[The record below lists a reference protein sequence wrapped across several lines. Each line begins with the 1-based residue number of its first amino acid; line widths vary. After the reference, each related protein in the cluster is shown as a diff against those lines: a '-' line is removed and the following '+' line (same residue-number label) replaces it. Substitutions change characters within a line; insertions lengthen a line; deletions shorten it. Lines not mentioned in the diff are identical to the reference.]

1 MAFEQIT
8 PDFGNW
14 IFGASVLLILRLC
27 LVAAGLGVLGFAVS
41 SARRGPAE
49 GFYGVARI
57 VASAVRDFSNWSP
70 GRTIAMAMLAMQE
83 AIRRRVL
90 IVFVVFIVLILMGGW
105 YLDVK
110 SDHPARLYL
119 SFVLT
124 ASNYL
129 VVMLALFLSAFSLP
143 ADIKNRTIYTV
154 VTKPVRPQE
163 IIVGRI
169 LGFVA
174 IGTLLLIPMGVIS
187 YFFVKRGLSHDHA
200 VEVDKVVAVSGEGDV
215 VARGETTF
223 DAHHRHTF
231 EMFDNGTGQ
240 TDLAMSHWHSI
251 TKANDGSY
259 QFGPAVGLLQA
270 RNPHF
275 GTLRFKDRAG
285 QDTDKGVNV
294 GDEWSYRSYIEG
306 GSLAA
311 GIWTFE
317 NVTPERY
324 PDGLDLEFNLSV
336 FRTHKGNIVD
346 GIVGAFEFRNP
357 NPNADVQRS
366 ERKTFT
372 AVEFRSDKRLVDR
385 KIQIIDRENG
395 SVRDG
400 DLFELV
406 DDGRLELWITCGER
420 GQYYGMAERD
430 VYILDR
436 DGVFALNLMKGY
448 VGIWLQMAIATA
460 IGVMFSTI
468 VSGAVAMMATL
479 SSIVIGF
486 FTKFVIEVATGTQMG
501 GGPVEALIRIF
512 SQANL
517 QVDLEIGQASTTT
530 VQGIDR
536 VMMTIM
542 TTLAGMLPDYR
553 ALSTAQHVAYGYNID
568 ASLVSIQL
576 LTTFAYVV
584 VFSLIAYFLL
594 KTREVAA

>member
-14 IFGASVLLILRLC
+14 IAGASALLILRIC
-27 LVAAGLGVLGFAVS
+27 FVAVGLVTLGFAVS

-57 VASAVRDFSNWSP
+57 AANGVRDFSNWSF

-90 IVFVVFIVLILMGGW
+90 IVFVVFIALILLGGW
-105 YLDVK
+105 FLDVK

-129 VVMLALFLSAFSLP
+129 VVLLALFLSAFSLP

-174 IGTLLLIPMGVIS
+174 IGTLLLIPMGLIS
-187 YFFVKRGLSHDHA
+187 YFFVTRGLSHDHA
-200 VEVDKVVAVSGEGDV
+200 VEVENVVAVSGEGDI
-215 VARGETTF
+215 VARGETTY

-231 EMFDNGTGQ
+231 ELFEDGTGQ
-240 TDLAMSHWHSI
+240 TDLEMSHWHNM
-251 TKANDGSY
+251 TQADDGSY
-259 QFGPAVGLLQA
+259 QVGPAVGLLQA

-275 GTLRFKDRAG
+275 GALRFKDRNG
-285 QDTDKGVNV
+285 QDTDKGINV
-294 GDEWSYRSYIEG
+294 GHEWSYRSYIEG
-306 GSLAA
+306 GTLAA
-311 GIWTFE
+311 GIWTFD
-317 NVTPERY
+317 NITPGRY
-324 PDGLDLEFNLSV
+324 PDGLDLELNLRV
-336 FRTHKGNIVD
+336 FRTHKGNIEE
-346 GIVGAFEFRNP
+346 GIIGAIEFRNP
-357 NPNADVQRS
+357 NTNAEVKRS
-366 ERKTFT
+366 EPITFT
-372 AVEFRSDKRLVDR
+372 AVEFRSDKRLIPR
-385 KIQIIDRENG
+385 KIRVLDPKDG
-395 SVRDG
+395 GVRDG
-400 DLFELV
+400 DLFDLV
-406 DDGRLELWITCGER
+406 DNGKIEMRITCGDR

-430 VYILDR
+430 VYILGK
-436 DGVFALNLMKGY
+436 DGVFALNLAKGY
-448 VGIWLQMAIATA
+448 VGIWLQMVIATA

-486 FTKFVIEVATGTQMG
+486 FTTFVIEVATGTQMG
-501 GGPVEALIRIF
+501 GGPVESFIRIF

-517 QVDLEIGQASTTT
+517 QVDLEIGQASATA

-553 ALSTAQHVAYGYNID
+553 ALSTSQYVAYGYNID

-576 LTTFAYVV
+576 LTTFAYVA

>member
-1 MAFEQIT
+1 MAFEYI
-8 PDFGNW
+8 PPEFGDW
-14 IFGASVLLILRLC
+14 IFGASVLMILRLALIVAG
-27 LVAAGLGVLGFAVS
+27 LVAVGFVVS
-41 SARRGPAE
+41 AARRGPVE

-57 VASAVRDFSNWSP
+57 GASAVRDFSNWSI

-90 IVFVVFIVLILMGGW
+90 IVFVVFIVLILMAGW

-110 SDHPARLYL
+110 SDNPARLYL

-163 IIVGRI
+163 IILGRI

-174 IGTLLLIPMGVIS
+174 IGTLLLIPMAVIS
-187 YFFVKRGLSHDHA
+187 YFFVQRGLSHDHSITADEVSA
-200 VEVDKVVAVSGEGDV
+200 VTGEGDV
-215 VARGETTF
+215 VAQGETSN

-231 EMFDNGTGQ
+231 EIFSDGAGQ
-240 TDLAMSHWHSI
+240 TDLSMSHWHEVD
-251 TKANDGSY
+251 KRDDGTY
-259 QFGPAVGLLQA
+259 HVGPAIGLLQA

-275 GTLRFKDRAG
+275 GVLRFKDRTG
-285 QDTDKGVNV
+285 QDTQQGVNV
-294 GDEWSYRSYIEG
+294 GNEWAYRSYIEG
-306 GSLAA
+306 GTSAA

-317 NVTPERY
+317 NVTPQRY
-324 PDGLDLEFNLSV
+324 PEGLDLELNLSV
-336 FRTHKGNIVD
+336 FRTHKGD
-346 GIVGAFEFRNP
+346 MSEGILGAIEFRNP
-357 NPNADVQRS
+357 NPNAAVQRS
-366 ERKTFT
+366 ERITFT
-372 AVEFRSDKRLVDR
+372 AVEFRSDKRLIPR
-385 KIQIIDRENG
+385 EIQVIDREDG

-400 DLFELV
+400 DLFDLV
-406 DDGRLELWITCGER
+406 DDGRLEIWVTCGER

-430 VYILDR
+430 VYILDK
-436 DGVFALNLMKGY
+436 DGIFALNLAKGY

-460 IGVMFSTI
+460 VGVMFSTI

-486 FTKFVIEVATGTQMG
+486 FTKFVIEVASGQQMG
-501 GGPVEALIRIF
+501 GGPFESAVRIV
-512 SQANL
+512 SQANV
-517 QVDLEIGQASTTT
+517 QVELELGAASETAIF
-530 VQGIDR
+530 GIDR

-576 LTTFAYVV
+576 VTTCAYVAA
-584 VFSLIAYFLL
+584 FSLIAYFLL
-594 KTREVAA
+594 KSREIAA